1 MNNLE
6 EGSVASICSRA
17 TDMYRPKYRSEKPDA
32 ISFERSGSAPPM
44 DTAAIYAHR
53 ALGDSWYGSHA
64 DRKRLRNP
72 ERALSVRPFS
82 EKIITES
89 GRY

>member
-1 MNNLE
+1 ME

-17 TDMYRPKYRSEKPDA
+17 TDMYRPKYRSEKPNA

-53 ALGDSWYGSHA
+53 ALGDSWHEQTCTLES
-64 DRKRLRNP
+64 
-72 ERALSVRPFS
+72 
-82 EKIITES
+82 ITES
-89 GRY
+89 GTSPECQGRRDETTTESGRS